1 MNHRDIKILV
11 GEKDAKTLQRIRKIL
26 TEESFNV
33 WTSDDPGELLR
44 IYESGSFDLLIL
56 DIKLYAQLR
65 RENFRLGQP
74 EDDQAQVIILT
85 DEGDFSNALEAVKE
99 GALDFIEKPV
109 RVKRL
114 LVSIRNALQQ
124 ARKLQE
130 IRQDQKELAA
140 LKELYERIIDGIDY
154 GIVVLDPE
162 LRIESINRH
171 LQRKQREDASNAVG
185 RNCYR
190 FFYNR
195 SSICDHCRIKE
206 VFDSGAPVKYNMIHR
221 TRWGLQ
227 YHLEVE
233 AFPLFDHEG
242 RVNRVVQLSKDVTE
256 RVQLEEEL
264 REKKDYLENLL
275 AHAPVGIISTDQHG
289 LIRAANA
296 EFVDI
301 IGLKDVRQ
309 VIGLSVLESEEFV
322 SNGLAEGFRRVLSE
336 GIPLEIDSQVCQ
348 FSWGRQSI
356 CSLRCAPLR
365 SQDQQIAGLIA
376 TVQDVTV
383 RSHLEENFRKRIA
396 ELSIF
401 KELGEL
407 LQSTV
412 DLQDIYAM
420 ALIGVTAGVSLG
432 FNRAFILRYDRSSNV
447 LIGETAIGP
456 SDAQE
461 AGRIWTDL
469 YKKQLSLKEIFENYK
484 ETLGS
489 KDVRVNE
496 IVRRLRVQMT
506 WEEGLLPEVLFRN
519 VPKNVHNASQTT
531 FSDQRMLAAELGS
544 EAFAIVPL
552 ISRGKVEGVII
563 ADNRISGKE
572 ITEEDVNRLSIISN
586 QIGAAIENSRLL
598 QNLEEKVE
606 ALRVAYLDLKENRDL
621 LLRAERL
628 SAVGEVAAMVAHEI
642 RNPLTSIGGFARA
655 IKRDIEKSIKV
666 ETNRRFLDIIIE
678 EVKRLE
684 RIVSEILGFVRP
696 VAMRFAPTNIHE
708 VIDQTFS
715 MMSGEIDGSKVIV
728 TRDYQPDMPP
738 IWIDADQIRQVLL
751 NMLRNALHAMK
762 GEGMLSVVTE
772 ATDNAVRIY
781 VADTGEGIRPHHV
794 DKVFN
799 AFFTT
804 KTTGSGL
811 GLTISM
817 QIIKSHGGSIQVDS
831 REGEGSTFII
841 TLPLRSGE
849 VSHEEEDSR
858 RRRRKKSAHS
868 V

>member
-1 MNHRDIKILV
+1 
-11 GEKDAKTLQRIRKIL
+11 
-26 TEESFNV
+26 
-33 WTSDDPGELLR
+33 
-44 IYESGSFDLLIL
+44 
-56 DIKLYAQLR
+56 
-65 RENFRLGQP
+65 
-74 EDDQAQVIILT
+74 
-85 DEGDFSNALEAVKE
+85 
-99 GALDFIEKPV
+99 
-109 RVKRL
+109 
-114 LVSIRNALQQ
+114 
-124 ARKLQE
+124 
-130 IRQDQKELAA
+130 
-140 LKELYERIIDGIDY
+140 
-154 GIVVLDPE
+154 
-162 LRIESINRH
+162 
-171 LQRKQREDASNAVG
+171 
-185 RNCYR
+185 
-190 FFYNR
+190 
-195 SSICDHCRIKE
+195 
-206 VFDSGAPVKYNMIHR
+206 
-221 TRWGLQ
+221 
-227 YHLEVE
+227 
-233 AFPLFDHEG
+233 
-242 RVNRVVQLSKDVTE
+242 
-256 RVQLEEEL
+256 
-264 REKKDYLENLL
+264 YLESLL
-275 AHAPVGIISTDQHG
+275 AHAPVGIFSTDQHG
-289 LIRAANA
+289 LIRAANP
-296 EFVDI
+296 EFVEI
-301 IGLKDVRQ
+301 IGAKEASR

-322 SNGLAEGFRRVLSE
+322 RNGLAEQFRRVLTE
-336 GIPLEIDSQVCQ
+336 GLPLEIDSHVCH

-356 CSLRCAPLR
+356 CSLRGAPLR
-365 SQDQQIAGLIA
+365 TKDNQIAGLIT

-412 DLQDIYAM
+412 DLQDIYAI

-432 FNRAFILRYDRSSNV
+432 FNRAFILRYNRSSNV

-456 SDAQE
+456 SDAEE
-461 AGRIWTDL
+461 AGRIWSKL
-469 YKKQLSLKEIFENYK
+469 YEKQLSLKEIFANYK
-484 ETLGS
+484 ETLGTR
-489 KDVRVNE
+489 DVRVNE
-496 IVRRLRVQMT
+496 IVKRLRIQMT

-519 VPKNVHNASQTT
+519 LPKNVRNASQTT
-531 FSDQRMLAAELGS
+531 FSDQRLLAAELGC

-563 ADNRISGKE
+563 ADDLITGKE

-606 ALRVAYLDLKENRDL
+606 ALRLAYLDLKENRDL

-655 IKRDIEKSIKV
+655 VKRDLEKSHKI

-684 RIVSEILGFVRP
+684 RIVTEILGFVRP

-715 MMSGEIDGSKVIV
+715 MMSGEIDESRVVV
-728 TRDYQPDMPP
+728 TRDFQPDMPP
-738 IWIDADQIRQVLL
+738 IWIDADQIRQVML
-751 NMLRNALHAMK
+751 NLLRNALHAMK

-772 ATDNAVRIY
+772 ATNRAARIY
-781 VADTGEGIRPHHV
+781 VADTGEGIRADHV
-794 DKVFN
+794 EKVFN

-817 QIIKSHGGSIQVDS
+817 QIVKSHGGSIEVDS

-849 VSHEEEDSR
+849 VSHEKEDSR
-858 RRRRKKSAHS
+858 RGRRKKPAHL